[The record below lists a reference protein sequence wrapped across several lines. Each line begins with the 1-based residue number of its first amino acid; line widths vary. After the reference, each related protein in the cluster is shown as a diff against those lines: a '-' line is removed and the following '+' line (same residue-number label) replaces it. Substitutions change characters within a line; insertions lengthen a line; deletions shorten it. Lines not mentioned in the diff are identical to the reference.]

1 MRKLFVVLV
10 IVAMV
15 LASGQTVK
23 ILGKKVTPGAPDIA
37 FVQSATNGAGCD
49 AGSSST
55 VAATF
60 GSNITAAS
68 GIVVLYSIDSDPDAT
83 NCSAATVADTR
94 SNSYTVAVS
103 VNNATNNQC
112 IGIAYAVNSSAGANT
127 VTVTFPTAD
136 VSRTIAVLEY
146 SNVKTSAASDGTNSA
161 YNAAVST
168 WLSGSITTT
177 VNGDLVVGGTQC
189 SSSSSTSHAPGSGFT
204 ERVDLWTCR
213 VAAVEQ
219 IQTSA
224 GSIEASGTLTGGA
237 GNCLGAALALKKQ

>member
-1 MRKLFVVLV
+1 MKRLLLLAVLLSTLP
-10 IVAMV
+10 IH
-15 LASGQTVK
+15 GQTVK

-37 FVQSATNGAGCD
+37 FIQSATNGAGCD

-94 SNSYTVAVS
+94 SNSYTVAVTI
-103 VNNATNNQC
+103 NNATNNQC

-127 VTVTFPTAD
+127 VTVTFPTSD
-136 VSRTIAVLEY
+136 GSRTIAVLEY

-177 VNGDLVVGGTQC
+177 VNGDLVVGGTEC

-213 VAAVEQ
+213 LAVVDQ

-224 GSIEASGTLTGGA
+224 GAIEASGTLTGGS